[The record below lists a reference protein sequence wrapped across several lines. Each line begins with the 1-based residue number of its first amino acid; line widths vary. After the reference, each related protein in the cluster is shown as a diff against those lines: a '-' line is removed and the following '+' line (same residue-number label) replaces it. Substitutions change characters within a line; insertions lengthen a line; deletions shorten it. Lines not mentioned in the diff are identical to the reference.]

1 MRYRDSSR
9 GGRGQCAA
17 HAGHDDAG
25 NARFAAGDYF
35 FMPSTEDERIA
46 PLEPDDT

>member
-1 MRYRDSSR
+1 MRDRNSSR

-25 NARFAAGDYF
+25 NARVAASDDF
-35 FMPSTEDERIA
+35 FMPSTENERIA
-46 PLEPDDT
+46 PLKPDDT